1 MTKKPSE
8 KKTDKAL
15 PLWTRVCFV
24 CGAKGS
30 KHLASGLSLCTVCA
44 RCASP
49 DAMADAIAGRNVLRI
64 RGDIALA
71 RARDAERQRDW
82 WRGKLQ
88 SELRNSARTW
98 QRYMATAHGPR
109 PTSAAVVEEVISW
122 LSGLDEGPAVHAPNH
137 DIDTEN
143 IDQ

>member
-1 MTKKPSE
+1 MTKKPE
-8 KKTDKAL
+8 KAL

-30 KHLASGLSLCTVCA
+30 KHVASGLSLCVSCA

-82 WRGKLQ
+82 WRSKLQ
-88 SELRNSARTW
+88 AELRNSARTW
-98 QRYMATAHGPR
+98 QRYMATARGPR
-109 PTSAAVVEEVISW
+109 PTSADVVEEVISW
-122 LSGLDEGPAVHAPNH
+122 LSGLDEDPAGEAPNY
-137 DIDTEN
+137 DIDTE
-143 IDQ
+143 DFDL